1 MIKIKDLFT
10 IAINNLKH
18 RKKRTFLTILGIII
32 GISAVVALISIGQGM
47 SYSINKEM
55 EKIGTDKIFIQPK
68 SATGMTMSAEGGA
81 GTIGK
86 KDLNLVKKVTGVK
99 EAVGIYS
106 HMAQI
111 EFGKEL
117 QTVYSFGYPKK
128 QSEASLMDEVHTW
141 KVAQGRMLK
150 PGEKGKAVIG
160 TDIAETLFEQ
170 DIQVGNK
177 IKIEDQVFKVIGVF
191 KKVGD
196 PGLDKGILISEHEIR
211 EIYDEPE
218 LFTYLY
224 VQIGPNENL
233 EITGDRIE
241 RKMRKDRGL
250 KEGQEDFSVQ
260 TPLEMMEMFNNVLAI
275 VSIVLIGIAAIS
287 LLVGGIG
294 IMNTMYTSVLQR
306 THEIGIMK
314 AIGAKNSGIMKLFL
328 VESGIL
334 GLVGGALGVLIGFLI
349 SKSVEIAAAQAI
361 GTDMLKAFFPW
372 YLIVG
377 ALLFSFLIGTLSGIL
392 PAKRASHLKPVDA
405 LRYAFTDFNP
415 WHRTSFLFGG
425 NLR

>member
-1 MIKIKDLFT
+1 MHCENKTMIKIKDLFG
-10 IAINNLKH
+10 IATKNLKH
-18 RKKRTFLTILGIII
+18 RKKRTLLTILGIII

-47 SYSINKEM
+47 SHSINNEM

-86 KDLNLVKKVTGVK
+86 KDLNLVKKTAGVK
-99 EAVGIYS
+99 EATGIYS

-111 EFGKEL
+111 GFGKEL

-141 KVAQGRMLK
+141 KIEEGRMLK
-150 PGEKGKAVIG
+150 PGEKGKVIIG
-160 TDIAETLFEQ
+160 TDIAEKLFEK

-177 IKIEDQVFKVIGVF
+177 INIEDQVFKVIGIF

-196 PGLDKGILISEHEIR
+196 PGLDKGILISEKEIR
-211 EIYDEPE
+211 ELYDEPD

-224 VQIGPNENL
+224 V
-233 EITGDRIE
+233 EITSNKELELTADRIE

-260 TPLEMMEMFNNVLAI
+260 TPLEMMEIFNNILAI
-275 VSIVLIGIAAIS
+275 VSIILIGIAAIS

-328 VESGIL
+328 LESGIL

-349 SKSVEIAAAQAI
+349 SKGVEISAAQAM

-377 ALLFSFLIGTLSGIL
+377 ALLFSFIVGTLSGLL
-392 PAKRASHLKPVDA
+392 PARRASKLKPVDA
-405 LRYAFTDFNP
+405 LRYE
-415 WHRTSFLFGG
+415 
-425 NLR
+425 

>member
-1 MIKIKDLFT
+1 MHYANKKMIKIKDLFM
-10 IAINNLKH
+10 IAINNLKY
-18 RKKRTFLTILGIII
+18 RKKRTLLTILGIII
-32 GISAVVALISIGQGM
+32 GISAVVALVSIGQGM

-86 KDLNLVKKVTGVK
+86 KDLNLVKKTIGVS
-99 EAVGIYS
+99 EATGIYS
-106 HMAQI
+106 HMAKLG
-111 EFGKEL
+111 FGKEER
-117 QTVYSFGYPKK
+117 TAYSFGYPKK
-128 QSEASLMDEVHTW
+128 QSEATLMDEVHTW
-141 KVAQGRMLK
+141 KTDEGRMLK
-150 PGEKGKAVIG
+150 PEEKGKAIIG
-160 TDIAETLFEQ
+160 ADIAETLFDK

-177 IKIEDQVFKVIGVF
+177 ITLDGQEFKVVGIF

-196 PGLDKGILISEHEIR
+196 PGLDKGVLISEHELR
-211 EIYDEPE
+211 ELYDEPE
-218 LFTYLY
+218 LFTYIY
-224 VQIGPNENL
+224 VQIGPDENL
-233 EITGDRIE
+233 ELTGDRIE
-241 RKMRKDRGL
+241 RKLRKDRGL

-260 TPLEMMEMFNNVLAI
+260 TPLEMMEMFNNILAI

-294 IMNTMYTSVLQR
+294 IMNTMYTSVLER

-334 GLVGGALGVLIGFLI
+334 GLVGGALGVFIGFMI
-349 SKSVEIAAAQAI
+349 SKAVEIAAAQAI

-377 ALLFSFLIGTLSGIL
+377 ALLFSFIVGTLSGLL
-392 PAKRASHLKPVDA
+392 PARRASHLKPVDA
-405 LRYAFTDFNP
+405 LRYE
-415 WHRTSFLFGG
+415 
-425 NLR
+425 